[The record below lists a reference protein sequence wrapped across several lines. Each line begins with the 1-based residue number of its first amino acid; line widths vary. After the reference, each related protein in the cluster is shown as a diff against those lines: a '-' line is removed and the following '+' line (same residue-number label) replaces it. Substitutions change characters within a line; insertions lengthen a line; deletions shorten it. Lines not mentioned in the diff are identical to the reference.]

1 MGTSTDAELDGWL
14 REGGMVVTSSD
25 RAARAFQS
33 AFHHRRRAEGLTA
46 WPTPNILD
54 WNSFARTAWEERHS
68 DDRLL
73 LNSAQEEALWADI
86 IRDHQHLSTVL
97 PASVHRLADLAMSA
111 YELLCSYSSR
121 HLLQAAR
128 LGWEQD
134 PGTFSNWLTAFEETC
149 TRNRLLSP
157 SRLPLELIPM
167 LQAERGD
174 RAPLRTAG
182 FDRLLP
188 IQAAV
193 FDAWGK
199 RKQFV
204 LDDPAQKVAF
214 YETTDSRAEL
224 EACALW
230 CNRQTAAN
238 PNSRL
243 LIVTQDIPLRRG
255 EIERALLRF
264 TKSVSPP
271 LFEFSLG
278 IPLRQVPLA
287 RGAHLLLRWLEDALE
302 ESELD
307 WLLSSGLAASP
318 GESTDLQAYVRAL
331 RHRGLQRTQWPLQA
345 FVNPAPVSLK
355 LPPLWTQRMVAAQR
369 QLREIGN
376 KPQSPLEWADK
387 VPRLLQSMGW
397 PGDQHRGSAAF
408 QSQRRWQQ
416 ALDTAAS
423 LGFDGRRI
431 GWSEF
436 LSSLDRA
443 LEETLFAPES
453 LDAPI
458 QIAGPAES
466 AGLTADAIWFLGADE
481 EAWPALGSMHPLLPP
496 HVQREAEMPHTTL
509 LHDWEFSAAVTK
521 RLVSSA
527 REVQFSFARQREAI
541 ETRPSRLVSQVA
553 GPPQPMPP
561 GLAPAPIQPPA
572 TIAFSDSSRIP
583 FRQESLQG
591 GSSVLTA
598 QSQCPFKA
606 FATARLGAQDWEPAE
621 VGLSAAQRGQLLHAV
636 LHAIWAGPPAG
647 IRSLDDLLA
656 LSDRKSFVQR
666 HVQKVLREEVPQAVR
681 DNMPR
686 RYLDLEEQRLV
697 GVLTEWLAFEA
708 SRIPFTVA
716 ETEAKHTINP
726 AGFTLNLRL
735 DRIDRLNDGS
745 LLVIDYKTGN
755 VSPRDWDLPRPED
768 VQLPLYAGFGLDG
781 ELGGLVFAKVRTGE
795 QAFAGRVGDAKKTL
809 LRDLSN
815 MTSLVKEPLTA
826 ERLIDWREYIEQ
838 LARDF
843 VAGRADVDPRD
854 YPKTCERCGL
864 QAVCRISEVENRR
877 RLDEE
882 READVEETEDD

>member
-1 MGTSTDAELDGWL
+1 MGTLTEAELDGWL
-14 REGGMVVTSSD
+14 GQGGRVVTSSD
-25 RAARAFQS
+25 RAARAFQA
-33 AFHHRRRAEGLTA
+33 AFHRRRRAEGLTA

-54 WNSFARTAWEERHS
+54 WNTFVRTAWEARHS

-97 PASVHRLADLAMSA
+97 PASVHRLASMAMDA

-121 HLLQAAR
+121 HLGEATRIEWQR
-128 LGWEQD
+128 D
-134 PGTFSNWLTAFEETC
+134 PGTFSHWLSAFEETC
-149 TRNRLLSP
+149 ARDRLLSP
-157 SRLPLELIPM
+157 SKLPLELIP
-167 LQAERGD
+167 LLYAEMGD

-188 IQAAV
+188 IQTAV

-199 RKQFV
+199 RQEF
-204 LDDPAQKVAF
+204 LRDDPAREVTF
-214 YETTDSRAEL
+214 YEATDSRAEL
-224 EACALW
+224 EACASW
-230 CNRQTAAN
+230 CSRQIAAN
-238 PNSRL
+238 PKARL
-243 LIVTQDIPLRRG
+243 LVITQDISLRRG
-255 EIERALLRF
+255 EIERAFLRF
-264 TKSVSPP
+264 TKSVSSP

-278 IPLRQVPLA
+278 IPLGQVPLA
-287 RGAHLLLRWLEDALE
+287 RGAHLLLRWLDEALN

-318 GESTDLQAYVRAL
+318 GESTDLQGYMRAL
-331 RHRGLQRTQWPLQA
+331 RHGGLQRTQWSLQA

-355 LPPLWTQRMVAAQR
+355 LPPSWIQRMIAAQR
-369 QLREIGN
+369 QLREIGS
-376 KPQSPLEWADK
+376 KPLSPLEWADK

-397 PGDQHRGSAAF
+397 PGDQHRGSADF

-416 ALDTAAS
+416 ALDTVAS

-453 LDAPI
+453 MDAPI

-466 AGLTADAIWFLGADE
+466 AGLTADAIWFLGVDE
-481 EAWPALGSMHPLLPP
+481 EAWPAFGSMHPLLPP
-496 HVQREAEMPHTTL
+496 HVQREAEMPHTTPL
-509 LHDWEFSAAVTK
+509 RDWEFSAAVTK
-521 RLVSSA
+521 RLIASA
-527 REVQFSFARQREAI
+527 REVHFSFARQREAI
-541 ETRPSRLVSQVA
+541 ETRPSRLIFQVA
-553 GPPQPMPP
+553 GSPQPMPP
-561 GLAPAPIQPPA
+561 ELSPAPSQPPA
-572 TIAFSDSSRIP
+572 TIVFSDSTRVP

-591 GSSVLTA
+591 GSGVLTA
-598 QSQCPFKA
+598 QSQCSFKA

-656 LSDRKSFVQR
+656 LPDRRSFVKC
-666 HVQKVLREEVPQAVR
+666 HVQKVLREEVPAAVR

-697 GVLTEWLAFEA
+697 GVLTEWLTFEA
-708 SRIPFTVA
+708 SRVPFTVS
-716 ETEAKHTINP
+716 ETEARHKINL
-726 AGFTLNLRL
+726 AGFTLNMRL

-745 LLVIDYKTGN
+745 LLVVDYKTGN

-781 ELGGLVFAKVRTGE
+781 ELGGLVFAKVRAGE
-795 QAFAGRVGDAKKTL
+795 QAFAGRVGDVKNTL
-809 LRDLSN
+809 LRDLAN
-815 MTSLVKEPLTA
+815 TTSLVKEPLTA
-826 ERLIDWREYIEQ
+826 EQLVDWMEYIEQ

-843 VAGRADVDPRD
+843 LAGKADVDPRE

-864 QAVCRISEVENRR
+864 HSICRISEPENR
-877 RLDEE
+877 LDNED
-882 READVEETEDD
+882 EAEVEETEDD